1 MNGKTMDERVTD
13 LEKLAESLAPLP
25 ARMKAV
31 EGRLDDVDR
40 RLGGVETRLGGVETR
55 LKTVESQIVQ
65 LRTETR
71 VGFSTARREM
81 RVLHE
86 EVIRRIALIGE
97 GRRPEG

>member
-25 ARMKAV
+25 ARMEAV
-31 EGRLDDVDR
+31 EGRLVDVDR
-40 RLGGVETRLGGVETR
+40 RIG
-55 LKTVESQIVQ
+55 TVESQIVQ
-65 LRTETR
+65 LRTEMR
-71 VGFSTARREM
+71 IGFSTARRET

-97 GRRPEG
+97 GRAPEA

>member
-13 LEKLAESLAPLP
+13 LKRLAESLAPLP
-25 ARMKAV
+25 ARMEAV
-31 EGRLDDVDR
+31 EGRLGV
-40 RLGGVETRLGGVETR
+40 VETRLG
-55 LKTVESQIVQ
+55 TVESQIVQ
-65 LRTETR
+65 LRTEMG
-71 VGFSTARREM
+71 VGFSTVRREM